1 MIVVLRVIRSGMRQI
16 VLLILLCL
24 STAGVPAQAAD
35 EVIAGCGDLAVI
47 GRIRTTGESAI
58 VERDA
63 SPDEW
68 RSGWRNLHHLKIR
81 IKQVVGGAE
90 RRRVVSATVV
100 SHARIRDDIDFL
112 IMLTP
117 DGNGSYRLFSAT
129 PMESRPSIGQNCG
142 SAKPKG

>member
-1 MIVVLRVIRSGMRQI
+1 MRQI

-24 STAGVPAQAAD
+24 STAGVPARAAD

-58 VERDA
+58 VEPKA

-68 RSGWRNLHHLKIR
+68 QSGWRSRYHLQIR
-81 IKQVVGGAE
+81 IKQVVRGAE

-117 DGNGSYRLFSAT
+117 DGNGSYRLSSAT
-129 PMESRPSIGQNCG
+129 PMESRPSISQNCG
-142 SAKPKG
+142 WAGPKG